1 MLDLV
6 GQRNFLI
13 DRSVSYTRPL
23 VCFQGL
29 VSINLGLLCI
39 TFGFAPGLLV
49 CLGTALAESEQTQ
62 KADHGFGWCL
72 LSVKLYLVGT
82 ACTKIWWQLNPQ
94 TCEKLFKKKTGAHP
108 HFLVIKVK
116 IKFSNHFSSLCSRLQ
131 SDFLVQCFVLF
142 SHKYAKDIKCSKD
155 FSLAILFCTRS
166 NCEIV
171 LKKQNNTVKPIL
183 P

>member
-29 VSINLGLLCI
+29 FLKSGSALCVNLGLLCI
-39 TFGFAPGLLV
+39 TFGFATGLLV

-62 KADHGFGWCL
+62 KADHG
-72 LSVKLYLVGT
+72 LVG
-82 ACTKIWWQLNPQ
+82 ACFLLIYICMYKFGGIANPQ
-94 TCEKLFKKKTGAHP
+94 TCEKLFKEKTGAHP

-131 SDFLVQCFVLF
+131 SDFL
-142 SHKYAKDIKCSKD
+142 A
-155 FSLAILFCTRS
+155 
-166 NCEIV
+166 
-171 LKKQNNTVKPIL
+171 
-183 P
+183 

>member
-29 VSINLGLLCI
+29 FLKSGSALCVNLGLLCI
-39 TFGFAPGLLV
+39 TGSASLFGDSPSRIEADTESRPLV
-49 CLGTALAESEQTQ
+49 WLVPAFCFKSYIWLVLHTCT
-62 KADHGFGWCL
+62 
-72 LSVKLYLVGT
+72 YLVV
-82 ACTKIWWQLNPQ
+82 ANPQ
-94 TCEKLFKKKTGAHP
+94 TCEKLFKEKTGAHP

-131 SDFLVQCFVLF
+131 SDFLV
-142 SHKYAKDIKCSKD
+142 
-155 FSLAILFCTRS
+155 
-166 NCEIV
+166 
-171 LKKQNNTVKPIL
+171 
-183 P
+183 

>member
-29 VSINLGLLCI
+29 FLKSGSALCVNLGQLCI

-49 CLGTALAESEQTQ
+49 GLGTAPAESEQTQ

-82 ACTKIWWQLNPQ
+82 AYMY
-94 TCEKLFKKKTGAHP
+94 
-108 HFLVIKVK
+108 
-116 IKFSNHFSSLCSRLQ
+116 KFGGS
-131 SDFLVQCFVLF
+131 
-142 SHKYAKDIKCSKD
+142 
-155 FSLAILFCTRS
+155 
-166 NCEIV
+166 
-171 LKKQNNTVKPIL
+171 
-183 P
+183 